1 MKKLIA
7 CFCLFLSLFCFTGC
21 NSAAKYYGGSMTI
34 ELPAGEKFIACDWD
48 EDDGFWYLTRPMRA
62 GEFAETYTFQQD
74 TTWGVFEGTIT
85 IIEKGVS

>member
-7 CFCLFLSLFCFTGC
+7 CFCLILTLLSMTGC
-21 NSAAKYYGGSMTI
+21 NLATKRYGGNMTI
-34 ELPAGEKFIACDWD
+34 ELPAGEKFVMCDWD
-48 EDDGFWYLTRPMRA
+48 EEEGFWYLTRPMRA
-62 GEFAETYTFQQD
+62 GEFAETYIFQQD